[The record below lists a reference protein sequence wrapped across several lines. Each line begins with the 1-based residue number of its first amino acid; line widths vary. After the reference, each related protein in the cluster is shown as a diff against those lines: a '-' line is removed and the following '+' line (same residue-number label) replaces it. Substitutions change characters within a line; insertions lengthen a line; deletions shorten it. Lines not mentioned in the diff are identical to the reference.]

1 MSRTPK
7 MKGSQLSFCEDDE
20 SNASDDDDDDD
31 DSNGDVEYGC
41 GDENNKNDDCE
52 LSVDILPV
60 EIGTVEIIST
70 VDDAATQNMI

>member
-1 MSRTPK
+1 

-41 GDENNKNDDCE
+41 GDENNKNDDSE